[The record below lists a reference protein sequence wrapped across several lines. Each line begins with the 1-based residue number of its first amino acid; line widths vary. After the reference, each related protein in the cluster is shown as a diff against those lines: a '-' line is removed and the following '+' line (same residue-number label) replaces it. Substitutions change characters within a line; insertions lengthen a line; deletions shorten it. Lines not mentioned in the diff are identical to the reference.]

1 MMARHWKF
9 AIAVLAVFALIGLI
23 NVPTLV
29 RSVLRLKRATV
40 TEEQARRAIVQ
51 PSISTPTDTR
61 AKAQLFWASTT
72 TPGSVDPV
80 TVELPLSAEPEQR
93 GKQLIAALI
102 EQAPSPEQR
111 TLPADLTLLQFYL
124 LSDGTAVADFS
135 EMLGTETPSGILSEQ
150 MVVDSITRT
159 LGANLSGV
167 TRLKIL
173 VRGEET
179 DTLAGHLDLT
189 GFFPVE
195 AIAPPAT
202 TPDPASPAATNP
214 APSPTPA
221 APALGAP
228 AAAPPSGTTT
238 TPPPASPSAA
248 PTSAPH

>member
-9 AIAVLAVFALIGLI
+9 AIAVLAVFAVIGLI

-61 AKAQLFWASTT
+61 VKAQLFWASTT
-72 TPGSVDPV
+72 TPGSTEPV
-80 TVELPLSAEPEQR
+80 TVDLPLSAEPEQR

-124 LSDGTAVADFS
+124 LPDGTAVADFS

-167 TRLKIL
+167 ARLKIL

-189 GFFPVE
+189 TFFPVE
-195 AIAPPAT
+195 APLPATT
-202 TPDPASPAATNP
+202 TPDPTSPAAATQVS
-214 APSPTPA
+214 SPMSGEPV
-221 APALGAP
+221 PGAP
-228 AAAPPSGTTT
+228 AAASPSGATT
-238 TPPPASPSAA
+238 TPPPTLPSAA

>member
-23 NVPTLV
+23 NVPALV
-29 RSVLRLKRATV
+29 RSVLGLKKAGV
-40 TEEQARRAIVQ
+40 TEEQARRTIVQ

-61 AKAQLFWASTT
+61 VKAQLFFASTT
-72 TPGSVDPV
+72 TQGSVDPV
-80 TVELPLSAEPEQR
+80 TIDLPLSAQPEQR

-135 EMLGTETPSGILSEQ
+135 EVLGTETPSGILSEQ

-167 TRLKIL
+167 ARLKIL

-189 GFFPVE
+189 GVFPVD
-195 AIAPPAT
+195 ALAPPT
-202 TPDPASPAATNP
+202 IPPDPASPAA
-214 APSPTPA
+214 ASPTTAPPA
-221 APALGAP
+221 GAP
-228 AAAPPSGTTT
+228 TPGASTT
-238 TPPPASPSAA
+238 SPSAA
-248 PTSAPH
+248 PTSAPR

>member
-1 MMARHWKF
+1 MARHWKF

-29 RSVLRLKRATV
+29 RSVLRLKRAGV

-61 AKAQLFWASTT
+61 VKAQLFFASTT
-72 TPGSVDPV
+72 TPGSVDPA

-93 GKQLIAALI
+93 GKQLIVALI

-124 LSDGTAVADFS
+124 LPDGTAVADFS

-179 DTLAGHLDLT
+179 DTLAGHVDLT
-189 GFFPVE
+189 TFFPVE
-195 AIAPPAT
+195 APLTSAAA
-202 TPDPASPAATNP
+202 PDPASSAAANPTPSP
-214 APSPTPA
+214 AP
-221 APALGAP
+221 GAP
-228 AAAPPSGTTT
+228 APGAAGTALPSAATTAV
-238 TPPPASPSAA
+238 PAASPSGVAA
-248 PTSAPH
+248 TTPH